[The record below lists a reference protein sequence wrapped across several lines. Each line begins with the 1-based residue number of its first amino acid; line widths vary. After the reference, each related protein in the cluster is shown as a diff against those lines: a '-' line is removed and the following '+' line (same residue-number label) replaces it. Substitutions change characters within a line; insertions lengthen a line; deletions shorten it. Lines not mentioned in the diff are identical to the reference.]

1 MKVIY
6 LDKVTGKEVHYGESI
21 TFKETGKLSSGYSY
35 ESVTTVPIINSTIP
49 YLIEKGVLVQ
59 KEIVEKK
66 CKKKANESA
75 ITETFDTIINES
87 SLNIHIDDINTDS
100 SVFYLE
106 INLIFYSV
114 FGLFSSWN
122 TASRSL

>member
-59 KEIVEKK
+59 KEVVEKK
-66 CKKKANESA
+66 YKKNTNESA
-75 ITETFDTIINES
+75 ITETFDTIINA
-87 SLNIHIDDINTDS
+87 LALLRKQIDDLS
-100 SVFYLE
+100 KAE
-106 INLIFYSV
+106 
-114 FGLFSSWN
+114 
-122 TASRSL
+122 SLKKTTNND